1 MLVLNNPII
10 FGAAKI
16 RIAKRCYIP
25 HGTCAYYEKLLQNL
39 NILLMNLL
47 LHPKLVML
55 TVVLCCGVSA
65 YADEAAQPPA
75 SSTSPSLVEKV
86 EKPIERGAKAAA
98 RGIKKGVTAGAH
110 GVERGA
116 KAAARGIEHGAA
128 ATTHAVKSVAH
139 KVAGTTASAPAPAAS
154 H

>member
-1 MLVLNNPII
+1 M
-10 FGAAKI
+10 KT
-16 RIAKRCYIP
+16 P
-25 HGTCAYYEKLLQNL
+25 HQNL
-39 NILLMNLL
+39 NILLMNPLF
-47 LHPKLVML
+47 HPQLVML
-55 TVVLCCGVSA
+55 AVVLCCGVSA

-110 GVERGA
+110 GVAHGAQAAASGVERGA

-128 ATTHAVKSVAH
+128 ATAHAAKTVAH
-139 KVAGTTASAPAPAAS
+139 KVGAATASSPSPAAS
-154 H
+154 Q